1 MNFLFDLIHFHSSI
15 PFLGIGYPF
24 HLLTGGEGN
33 ELLIMSSLFGLIY
46 SPLTTVNE
54 RSFASIVDLES
65 SKLQENNPLL
75 GLTNYNSFQL
85 QIMNPFLDWIHS
97 HSFYLKIIAVS
108 ILVFLLIL
116 IIIQRNRSI
125 TFAQSYIPEHNKTIF
140 SSTIIGNFRI
150 FIIDPPMANSPERPV
165 PPAPPNTPEPQPL
178 PQPGQGQQ
186 PQSGPLTSP
195 GSQSACEIVLLEV
208 ERALTVLGY
217 FGGITVLR
225 LRKFLLFLQQHAI
238 AVRRKVTNSIYF
250 NLSKNINIDTLYNCI
265 FFCCLFLIFI
275 YIGSITRIPNL
286 FTNFFPSCIG
296 PVELNMT
303 ISLSFCF
310 APALS
315 NSVISQS
322 TMEGVINGKIG
333 EARLQCSPLLYA
345 AKPLIFMLKIKS
357 FLVRCELAV
366 PSLEWQER
374 YMNKSLSIHSVIF
387 SCVERLIGFYN
398 ITFSFEGEEKTP
410 FIKMSKYSENI
421 NENEY
426 TSNNTLENS
435 NSPSTPTIESSE
447 IKEDKESNP
456 SLPKD
461 QPSNWSLNTEE
472 STKKGE
478 EGGGQAAS
486 LGENE
491 SSLASEGEENK
502 GENSK
507 SGTGYWSDFDW
518 NGESEES
525 EGEERKERIIKKLE
539 PEQESDYDGDV
550 EDFKL
555 GDFDSDF

>member
-1 MNFLFDLIHFHSSI
+1 MDSCQLQWKQFQVMNFLFDLIHFHSSI
-15 PFLGIGYPF
+15 PFLWIGYPF

-46 SPLTTVNE
+46 SPLTTVNG
-54 RSFASIVDLES
+54 RSFDSIEDLES

-116 IIIQRNRSI
+116 IIIQRTRSL
-125 TFAQSYIPEHNKTIF
+125 TLAQSYTPELNQTIF
-140 SSTIIGNFRI
+140 SSTIIGIFRI
-150 FIIDPPMANSPERPV
+150 FIIETPIVNSPERPV
-165 PPAPPNTPEPQPL
+165 PPAPPNTPEPQPQ

-186 PQSGPLTSP
+186 PQPGQGQQPQPGPLTSP
-195 GSQSACEIVLLEV
+195 GSHSACEIVLLEIGRTV
-208 ERALTVLGY
+208 TVLGY
-217 FGGITVLR
+217 FGGIIMLR
-225 LRKFLLFLQQHAI
+225 IRKIFLFLQQPAM

-250 NLSKNINIDTLYNCI
+250 YLSKNINIDTLYNCI

-275 YIGSITRIPNL
+275 YIGNITIIPNL

-315 NSVISQS
+315 ISVISQS
-322 TMEGVINGKIG
+322 TLEGV
-333 EARLQCSPLLYA
+333 
-345 AKPLIFMLKIKS
+345 
-357 FLVRCELAV
+357 
-366 PSLEWQER
+366 
-374 YMNKSLSIHSVIF
+374 MNKSLSIHSVIF

-398 ITFSFEGEEKTP
+398 ITFSFEGKEKTP
-410 FIKMSKYSENI
+410 FIKMSKSSENI

-426 TSNNTLENS
+426 TSNNTLG

-461 QPSNWSLNTEE
+461 QPSQGSLNAEE
-472 STKKGE
+472 SAKKGE

-491 SSLASEGEENK
+491 SSLTSEGEENK
-502 GENSK
+502 GDNSK
-507 SGTGYWSDFDW
+507 SGTGYWSDFD
-518 NGESEES
+518 
-525 EGEERKERIIKKLE
+525 
-539 PEQESDYDGDV
+539 
-550 EDFKL
+550 
-555 GDFDSDF
+555 

>member
-24 HLLTGGEGN
+24 PLLTGGEGN

-46 SPLTTVNE
+46 SPLNIVNG
-54 RSFASIVDLES
+54 RSFASIVDLDS

-108 ILVFLLIL
+108 ILVFLPIL
-116 IIIQRNRSI
+116 IIIQRNRTI
-125 TFAQSYIPEHNKTIF
+125 TLAQSYTPEHNKTIF
-140 SSTIIGNFRI
+140 SSTIIGIFRI
-150 FIIDPPMANSPERPV
+150 FIIETPIANSPERPV
-165 PPAPPNTPEPQPL
+165 PPAPPNTPEPQPQ
-178 PQPGQGQQ
+178 PQPGQGNQ
-186 PQSGPLTSP
+186 PQPGQGNQPQPGPNTSP
-195 GSQSACEIVLLEV
+195 GSHSACEIVLLEV
-208 ERALTVLGY
+208 ERAVTVLCY

-225 LRKFLLFLQQHAI
+225 LKKIFLFLQQHQI
-238 AVRRKVTNSIYF
+238 AVRRKVTNSIYLIF
-250 NLSKNINIDTLYNCI
+250 SKNINIDTLYNCI

-296 PVELNMT
+296 MVDLNMT

-315 NSVISQS
+315 ISVISQS
-322 TMEGVINGKIG
+322 TMESAMNGKIG
-333 EARLQCSPLLYA
+333 EARLQYSPLSYA
-345 AKPLIFMLKIKS
+345 AKPLIFIKKIKS

-366 PSLEWQER
+366 PSAEWQER

-387 SCVERLIGFYN
+387 SYVERLIGFYN

-410 FIKMSKYSENI
+410 FIKMNKSSENI

-426 TSNNTLENS
+426 TSNNTLE

-461 QPSNWSLNTEE
+461 QPSQGSLSAEE
-472 STKKGE
+472 STKKGK
-478 EGGGQAAS
+478 EGGGQVAS
-486 LGENE
+486 AGENE
-491 SSLASEGEENK
+491 SSLANEEEENK
-502 GENSK
+502 GDNSK
-507 SGTGYWSDFDW
+507 SGTGYWSDFD
-518 NGESEES
+518 
-525 EGEERKERIIKKLE
+525 
-539 PEQESDYDGDV
+539 
-550 EDFKL
+550 
-555 GDFDSDF
+555 